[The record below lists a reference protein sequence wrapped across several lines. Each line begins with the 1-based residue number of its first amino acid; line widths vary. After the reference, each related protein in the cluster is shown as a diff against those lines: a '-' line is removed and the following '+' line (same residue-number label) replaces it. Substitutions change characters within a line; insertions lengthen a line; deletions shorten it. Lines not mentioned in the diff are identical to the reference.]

1 MKYFDLH
8 CDTIG
13 ECHLQ
18 KQPLYR
24 NHLHLDLSRGAEFSA
39 WTQCFAIWIPDE
51 MRGQQALD
59 YFKAV
64 HQTYVREC
72 AQNKTLVT
80 PCIENSDFARAERLG
95 TCGTVLTVE
104 GGAVLGGNLDNIPY
118 LASCGVRM
126 LTLTW
131 NGTCEFGDGAMV
143 THPKGL
149 TKFGRKA
156 IPKLEQQR
164 IVVDISHASEP
175 LFYDAAEIASKPLVA
190 SHSNARAVCNH
201 PRNLTNEQVQI
212 IKQSGGLIGLN
223 FHPPF
228 LKEDGIATVDDLIA
242 HAEHFLSLGAQDSL
256 AVGSDFDGADLPQ
269 GIRGIEGIY
278 AVFERFLQLG
288 YSETLLNKIFYTNA
302 QKFFVSL

>member
-1 MKYFDLH
+1 
-8 CDTIG
+8 
-13 ECHLQ
+13 
-18 KQPLYR
+18 
-24 NHLHLDLSRGAEFSA
+24 
-39 WTQCFAIWIPDE
+39 
-51 MRGQQALD
+51 
-59 YFKAV
+59 
-64 HQTYVREC
+64 
-72 AQNKTLVT
+72 
-80 PCIENSDFARAERLG
+80 
-95 TCGTVLTVE
+95 
-104 GGAVLGGNLDNIPY
+104 
-118 LASCGVRM
+118 M

-149 TKFGRKA
+149 TEFGRKA
-156 IPKLEQQR
+156 IPKLEQHR

-175 LFYDAAEIASKPLVA
+175 LFYDVAEIASKPLVA
-190 SHSNARAVCNH
+190 SHSNAKAVCNH

-242 HAEHFLSLGAQDSL
+242 HTEHFLSLDTQDSL
-256 AVGSDFDGADLPQ
+256 AIGSDFDGADLPRE
-269 GIRGIEGIY
+269 ICGIEGIY

>member
-1 MKYFDLH
+1 
-8 CDTIG
+8 
-13 ECHLQ
+13 
-18 KQPLYR
+18 
-24 NHLHLDLSRGAEFSA
+24 
-39 WTQCFAIWIPDE
+39 
-51 MRGQQALD
+51 
-59 YFKAV
+59 
-64 HQTYVREC
+64 
-72 AQNKTLVT
+72 
-80 PCIENSDFARAERLG
+80 
-95 TCGTVLTVE
+95 
-104 GGAVLGGNLDNIPY
+104 
-118 LASCGVRM
+118 M

-212 IKQSGGLIGLN
+212 IKQSGGLIGS
-223 FHPPF
+223 F

-242 HAEHFLSLGAQDSL
+242 HAEHFYLWVLKTVWQS
-256 AVGSDFDGADLPQ
+256 AVILME
-269 GIRGIEGIY
+269 RIY
-278 AVFERFLQLG
+278 REFAE
-288 YSETLLNKIFYTNA
+288 SEEFTLF
-302 QKFFVSL
+302 

>member
-1 MKYFDLH
+1 M
-8 CDTIG
+8 
-13 ECHLQ
+13 
-18 KQPLYR
+18 
-24 NHLHLDLSRGAEFSA
+24 
-39 WTQCFAIWIPDE
+39 
-51 MRGQQALD
+51 
-59 YFKAV
+59 
-64 HQTYVREC
+64 
-72 AQNKTLVT
+72 
-80 PCIENSDFARAERLG
+80 
-95 TCGTVLTVE
+95 
-104 GGAVLGGNLDNIPY
+104 
-118 LASCGVRM
+118 
-126 LTLTW
+126 
-131 NGTCEFGDGAMV
+131 
-143 THPKGL
+143 
-149 TKFGRKA
+149 
-156 IPKLEQQR
+156 
-164 IVVDISHASEP
+164 VDISHASEP

-269 GIRGIEGIY
+269 GIRGIGGIH

>member
-1 MKYFDLH
+1 M
-8 CDTIG
+8 
-13 ECHLQ
+13 
-18 KQPLYR
+18 
-24 NHLHLDLSRGAEFSA
+24 DLSRGAGFSA

-51 MRGQQALD
+51 IRGLQALD

-64 HQTYVREC
+64 YQTYVREC
-72 AQNKTLVT
+72 TKNKMLVT
-80 PCIENSDFARAERLG
+80 PCVENSDFVRAEQLE
-95 TCGTVLTVE
+95 TCGAVLTVE
-104 GGAVLGGNLDNIPY
+104 GGAVLGGSPENISY

-149 TKFGRKA
+149 TEFGRKA
-156 IPKLEQQR
+156 IPKLEQHR
-164 IVVDISHASEP
+164 IAIDISHASEP
-175 LFYDAAEIASKPLVA
+175 LFYDVAEIASKPLVA
-190 SHSNARAVCNH
+190 SHSNAKAICNH
-201 PRNLTNEQVQI
+201 PRNLTNEQIKI

-228 LKEDGIATVDDLIA
+228 LKDDGIATVDDLIA
-242 HAEHFLSLGAQDSL
+242 HTEHCLSLNTQDSL
-256 AVGSDFDGADLPQ
+256 AIGSDFDGADLPQ
-269 GIRGIEGIY
+269 GICGIEGIY
-278 AVFERFLQLG
+278 AIFERFLQLG

>member
-1 MKYFDLH
+1 
-8 CDTIG
+8 
-13 ECHLQ
+13 
-18 KQPLYR
+18 
-24 NHLHLDLSRGAEFSA
+24 
-39 WTQCFAIWIPDE
+39 
-51 MRGQQALD
+51 
-59 YFKAV
+59 
-64 HQTYVREC
+64 
-72 AQNKTLVT
+72 
-80 PCIENSDFARAERLG
+80 
-95 TCGTVLTVE
+95 
-104 GGAVLGGNLDNIPY
+104 
-118 LASCGVRM
+118 M

-228 LKEDGIATVDDLIA
+228 LKRRWHCNSRRFDCSCGTL
-242 HAEHFLSLGAQDSL
+242 LSLGAQDSL
-256 AVGSDFDGADLPQ
+256 AVGSDFDGADLPLGNC
-269 GIRGIEGIY
+269 GIGGIH

-288 YSETLLNKIFYTNA
+288 YSETLLNKIFTQMHRNSS
-302 QKFFVSL
+302 FLFDITVVLL

>member
-18 KQPLYR
+18 KHSLYR
-24 NHLHLDLSRGAEFSA
+24 NHLHVDLSRGAGFSA

-51 MRGQQALD
+51 IRGLQALD

-64 HQTYVREC
+64 YQTYVREC
-72 AQNKTLVT
+72 TKNKMLVT
-80 PCIENSDFARAERLG
+80 PCAEISDFVRAEQLE
-95 TCGTVLTVE
+95 TCGAVLTVE
-104 GGAVLGGNLDNIPY
+104 GGAVLGGSPENISY

-149 TKFGRKA
+149 TEFGRKA
-156 IPKLEQQR
+156 IPKLEQHR
-164 IVVDISHASEP
+164 IAIDISHASEP
-175 LFYDAAEIASKPLVA
+175 LFYDVAEIASKPLVA
-190 SHSNARAVCNH
+190 SHSNAKAICNH
-201 PRNLTNEQVQI
+201 PRNLTNEQIKI

-228 LKEDGIATVDDLIA
+228 LKDDGIATVDDLIA
-242 HAEHFLSLGAQDSL
+242 HTEHCLSLNTQDSL
-256 AVGSDFDGADLPQ
+256 AIGSDFDGADLPQ
-269 GIRGIEGIY
+269 GIC
-278 AVFERFLQLG
+278 L
-288 YSETLLNKIFYTNA
+288 
-302 QKFFVSL
+302 SLIHI